1 MGMVIYQRSDG
12 NGSGVGETTGYIG
25 LSNATLAGSHEEP
38 QPATTVGTST
48 GRLPRHA
55 GSGLGNNFT
64 NNSNTSLTINN
75 VRFNGEGKKRNGRI
89 AEGGVESL
97 TYTGN
102 AFPQKYLL
110 PAGHGGQGPTY
121 VKAFQRY
128 VSGSGTATKLTPSA
142 ATKVQI
148 WIVGGGG
155 AGGAASTDGGRE
167 GVASGGGAG
176 GVIGIELD
184 YSAYASSSYIV
195 GAGGATPST
204 VSGGGTART
213 GNNGATTQISGSWG
227 AIYAS
232 GGYRGYGSRQG
243 NADVDSY
250 STTTPITQ
258 NVTTTNHGTWGM
270 CGPGLGGYGYTGGTM
285 HSSVRYLWATEQL
298 LSPPSNVS
306 NVPFGSYTGSSQAIQ
321 VGGDSKHANGGAT
334 PNWGYGFFSFDTVNQ
349 YMPGGAPTH
358 ESSSG
363 YNQGEYTNIATL
375 PPIFGIAQENHSMTV
390 DESYG
395 GAAREHSSGTSNA
408 GLPGSLGGGGGG
420 MAQESGSA
428 RSAGAGGNGGVFIFY
443 Y

>member
-1 MGMVIYQRSDG
+1 MGMVIYQRTDG

-25 LSNATLAGSHEEP
+25 LSNARLAGAHVEP
-38 QPATTVGTST
+38 APSTSVGANVN
-48 GRLPRHA
+48 RFPRHS
-55 GSGLGNNFT
+55 GYGLGNNFT

-102 AFPQKYLL
+102 AFPQKFLL

-121 VKAFQRY
+121 VKNFQRY
-128 VSGSGTATKLTPSA
+128 VSGSGTATKLTVSA

-155 AGGAASTDGGRE
+155 SGGAASTDSGRE

-176 GVIGIELD
+176 GVYGIELD
-184 YSAYASSSYIV
+184 YSAYASSTYVV
-195 GAGGATPST
+195 GSGGAVPGT
-204 VSGGGTART
+204 VSGSGTART
-213 GNNGATTQISGSWG
+213 GNNGGNTQISGTWG
-227 AIYAS
+227 TIYAT
-232 GGYRGYGSRQG
+232 GGLRGYGSRQG
-243 NADVDSY
+243 NADVDNY
-250 STTTPITQ
+250 GTAVPITQ
-258 NVTTTNHGTWGM
+258 NVTTTNHGAWGM
-270 CGPGLGGYGYTGGTM
+270 CGPGLGGYAYDNSSL
-285 HSSVRYLWATEQL
+285 HSSTRVLWRTQELRATGLTGE
-298 LSPPSNVS
+298 
-306 NVPFGSYTGSSQAIQ
+306 VPFGSFTGSSQSIE
-321 VGGDSKHANGGAT
+321 VGSDGKHANGGAT
-334 PNWGYGFFSFDTVNQ
+334 PNWGYGFFSFDLVNQ

-358 ESSSG
+358 ESSGG
-363 YNQGEYTNIATL
+363 YNQGEYTNIASL
-375 PPIFGIAQENHSMTV
+375 PPIFGIAQEQHSMTV

-408 GLPGSLGGGGGG
+408 GLAGSLGGGGGG

-428 RSAGAGGNGGVFIFY
+428 RSAGAGGNGGIFIFY